1 MRQASDPCLYRLAGA
16 QNTQIS
22 MALVLTGIAPTSA
35 HIGGSVRAAQDE
47 RRSRSVSPNAASPS
61 PERRFRAGGGRA
73 ERKARRMQ
81 IVLFGVPCYSPG
93 PAVFSIRVP
102 VRPTADRGCSAC

>member
-35 HIGGSVRAAQDE
+35 HIGGSWQA
-47 RRSRSVSPNAASPS
+47 
-61 PERRFRAGGGRA
+61 
-73 ERKARRMQ
+73 RKEFW
-81 IVLFGVPCYSPG
+81 LP
-93 PAVFSIRVP
+93 
-102 VRPTADRGCSAC
+102 